1 MNWKQTHSIGSA
13 WLLASLLCLNSF
25 GYNVTN
31 TVVTVDQNGQLNVEG
46 IASVQDVATNAAKAA
61 VAEQK
66 AVIAYQASVATSNS
80 IQTVVVNLMANNE
93 VIYRS
98 GLSDS
103 FAPLVIFVEGVD
115 KFAIS
120 EVKFQN
126 TSSTVSANIKYVCT
140 QNIGMNKPT
149 VMHRAQ
155 LSGGPR
161 TDFLELPAANV
172 SQPVFHSGSY
182 TFMNDTFSGY
192 YEIDVTVPNPV
203 STASYFM
210 WIKVELDSP
219 SGDGSTLDLPNG
231 VTGGV
236 TGTVTWGDKEL
247 TFKGGMLMSVQEAE

>member
-1 MNWKQTHSIGSA
+1 MHFRSIGRYGFALTLSA
-13 WLLASLLCLNSF
+13 CMCICSF
-25 GYNVTN
+25 GHNVTN
-31 TVVTVDQNGQLNVEG
+31 TVVTVDENGRLNVEG
-46 IASVQDVATNAAKAA
+46 IASVQDVATNAARAA
-61 VAEQK
+61 IAEQK

-80 IQTVVVNLMANNE
+80 IQAVVVNLMANNE

-103 FAPLVIFVEGVD
+103 FAPLVVFVEGVD

-120 EVKFQN
+120 EVTFQSS
-126 TSSTVSANIKYVCT
+126 SSTVSANIKYVCT

-155 LSGGPR
+155 LSGGQR
-161 TDFLELPAANV
+161 TDFLELPASNV

-182 TFMNDTFSGY
+182 TFMDETFSGY
-192 YEIDVTVPNPV
+192 YEINVTVPNPS

-210 WIKVELDSP
+210 WIKVDLDSP

-236 TGTVTWGDKEL
+236 TGKVTWGDKEL
-247 TFKGGMLMSVQEAE
+247 TFKGGMLMSVQEVE

>member
-1 MNWKQTHSIGSA
+1 
-13 WLLASLLCLNSF
+13 
-25 GYNVTN
+25 
-31 TVVTVDQNGQLNVEG
+31 
-46 IASVQDVATNAAKAA
+46 
-61 VAEQK
+61 
-66 AVIAYQASVATSNS
+66 
-80 IQTVVVNLMANNE
+80 MANNG

-103 FAPLVIFVEGVD
+103 FAPLVTFNEGVD

-120 EVKFQN
+120 EVEFQN
-126 TSSTVSANIKYVCT
+126 TSSSVSANIKYVCT
-140 QNIGMNKPT
+140 KNIGMNKPT

-155 LSGGPR
+155 LSGGQR
-161 TDFLELPAANV
+161 TDFLELPASNV

-182 TFMNDTFSGY
+182 TFMDETFSGY
-192 YEIDVTVPNPV
+192 YEITATVPNPE

-210 WIKVELDSP
+210 WIKVELDNP

-236 TGTVTWGDKEL
+236 SGTVTWGDKEL